1 MCFTALAKPHKNAKV
16 RKSTL
21 RGLCMKTNRRVIIL
35 MMDSFGIGG
44 AQDAANFGDAGA
56 DTLGHIAQA
65 QGGIELP
72 NLAALGL
79 FKAAQAST
87 GREIPAGPQ
96 PHAQV
101 HLPAK
106 YGFMKEVSKGKD
118 TSSGHWEMAGVPV
131 TFDWGYF
138 PAQYPSFP
146 PELIE
151 KICAEAKLPGILG
164 NKAASGTVIIDELGE
179 EHIQTGKPICYTSA
193 DSVFQI
199 AAHEKHFGLERLY
212 QVCQIAFKHLK
223 PYNIARVI
231 ARPFEGEKKGEFKRT
246 KNRHDYSVIP
256 PAPTLLDVMKEA
268 GGQVI
273 SVGKIADIFAQQGIT
288 RAVKASGLEEL
299 WDVTLAE
306 VKNAPGN
313 SIIFTNFVDFDMTW
327 GHRRD
332 CDGYAKGLMYFDSRL
347 PQLQD
352 LLQEDDI
359 VFITADHGCDPTY
372 KGTDH
377 TREHVPVIMFGKKV
391 IAGFVGGRDS
401 YADLG
406 QTAAEYLGLPA
417 LPAGKSFL
425 K

>member
-1 MCFTALAKPHKNAKV
+1 M
-16 RKSTL
+16 STN
-21 RGLCMKTNRRVIIL
+21 KRVVIL

-44 AQDAANFGDAGA
+44 AEDAAAFGDQGA
-56 DTLGHIAQA
+56 DTLGHIAA
-65 QGGIELP
+65 SGGIKLP
-72 NLAALGL
+72 NLAELGL

-87 GREIPAGPQ
+87 GKEIAAGVQPPA
-96 PHAQV
+96 AV
-101 HLPAK
+101 TLPAK
-106 YGFMKEVSKGKD
+106 YGYMREVSKGKD

-138 PAQYPSFP
+138 KPDYPSFP
-146 PELIE
+146 AELIE

-164 NKAASGTVIIDELGE
+164 NKAASGTAIIDELGE

-199 AAHEKHFGLERLY
+199 AAHEQHFGLERLY
-212 QVCQIAFKHLK
+212 QVCEIAFKHLK

-231 ARPFEGEKKGEFKRT
+231 ARPFEGEKKGKFKRT
-246 KNRHDYSVIP
+246 KNRHDYSVKP
-256 PAPTLLDVMKEA
+256 PHATLLDVMKNA
-268 GGQVI
+268 GGNVI
-273 SVGKIADIFAQQGIT
+273 SVGKIADIFAHQGIT

-299 WDVTLAE
+299 WNVTLQE

-332 CDGYAKGLMYFDSRL
+332 VQGYKQGLEYFDSRL
-347 PQLQD
+347 PELQAI
-352 LLQEDDI
+352 LQEDDI

-391 IAGFVGGRDS
+391 LPGNVGARDT

-406 QTAAEYLGLPA
+406 QTAADYLGLPK
-417 LPAGKSFL
+417 LQTGKSFL
-425 K
+425 

>member
-1 MCFTALAKPHKNAKV
+1 MSEK
-16 RKSTL
+16 
-21 RGLCMKTNRRVIIL
+21 GRVIIL

-44 AQDAANFGDAGA
+44 AEDAAAFGDAGA
-56 DTLGHIAQA
+56 DTLGHIAA
-65 QGGIELP
+65 ARGGLKVP

-79 FKAAQAST
+79 LKAAQAST
-87 GREIPAGPQ
+87 GQAVAAGAQPA
-96 PHAQV
+96 AAV
-101 HLPAK
+101 TLPAK
-106 YGFMKEVSKGKD
+106 YGYMKEVSKGKD

-138 PAQYPSFP
+138 KPDYPSFP

-151 KICAEAKLPGILG
+151 KICQEAHLPGILG
-164 NKAASGTVIIDELGE
+164 DKAASGTTIIEELGE

-212 QVCQIAFKHLK
+212 RVCEIAFKHLK

-246 KNRHDYSVIP
+246 KNRHDYSVRP
-256 PAPTLLDVMKEA
+256 PHETLLDVMKKA
-268 GGQVI
+268 GGHVI
-273 SVGKIADIFAQQGIT
+273 SVGKIADIFAHQGIT
-288 RAVKASGLEEL
+288 RAVKASGLAEL
-299 WDVTLAE
+299 WDVTLQE
-306 VKNAPGN
+306 VQTAPGN
-313 SIIFTNFVDFDMTW
+313 SLVFTNFVDFDMTW

-332 CDGYAKGLMYFDSRL
+332 VEGYAQGLEYFDSRL
-347 PQLQD
+347 PELARV
-352 LLQEDDI
+352 LKEDDI

-377 TREHVPVIMFGKKV
+377 TREHVPVLMFGKKV
-391 IAGFVGGRDS
+391 QPGFIGARS
-401 YADLG
+401 TYADLG
-406 QTAAEYLGLPA
+406 QTAADFLGLPP
-417 LPAGKSFL
+417 LQTGTSFL

>member
-1 MCFTALAKPHKNAKV
+1 MNKK
-16 RKSTL
+16 
-21 RGLCMKTNRRVIIL
+21 RRVIIL

-44 AQDAANFGDAGA
+44 AGDAAAFGDAGA
-56 DTLGHIAQA
+56 DTLGHIAA
-65 QGGIELP
+65 ARGGLKVP

-79 FKAAQAST
+79 LKAAQAST
-87 GREIPAGPQ
+87 GQEVPAGAQ
-96 PHAQV
+96 PPAAV
-101 HLPAK
+101 HWPAK
-106 YGFMKEVSKGKD
+106 YGYMKEISKGKD

-138 PAQYPSFP
+138 KPDYPSFP

-151 KICAEAKLPGILG
+151 KICQEAHLPGILG
-164 NKAASGTVIIDELGE
+164 DKAASGTVIIEELGQ

-212 QVCQIAFKHLK
+212 QVCEIAFKHLK

-231 ARPFEGEKKGEFKRT
+231 ARPFEGEEKGQFKRT
-246 KNRHDYSVIP
+246 KNRHDYSVTP
-256 PAPTLLDVMKEA
+256 PHETLLDVMKQA

-273 SVGKIADIFAQQGIT
+273 SVGKIADIFAHQGIT

-299 WDVTLAE
+299 WNVTLQEIQA
-306 VKNAPGN
+306 APDY
-313 SIIFTNFVDFDMTW
+313 SLVFTNFVDFDMTW

-332 CDGYAKGLMYFDSRL
+332 VEGYAQGLEYFDRRL
-347 PQLQD
+347 PD
-352 LLQEDDI
+352 LARVLKDEDI

-377 TREHVPVIMFGKKV
+377 TREHVPVLMFGKRV
-391 IAGFVGGRDS
+391 LPGFIGARS
-401 YADLG
+401 TYADLG
-406 QTAAEYLGLPA
+406 QTAADYLGLPP
-417 LPAGKSFL
+417 LLTGTSFL
-425 K
+425 ND

>member
-1 MCFTALAKPHKNAKV
+1 MTQK
-16 RKSTL
+16 
-21 RGLCMKTNRRVIIL
+21 GRVIIL

-44 AQDAANFGDAGA
+44 AKDAARFGDEGA

-65 QGGIELP
+65 RGHLNIP
-72 NLAALGL
+72 NLSYLGLLRAALVSSEKDIQL
-79 FKAAQAST
+79 EEQD
-87 GREIPAGPQ
+87 IPSI
-96 PHAQV
+96 
-101 HLPAK
+101 LMPAK
-106 YGFMKEVSKGKD
+106 YGYMKEVSKGKD

-138 PAQYPSFP
+138 KGDYPSFP

-151 KICAEAKLPGILG
+151 KICQEAGLDGILA
-164 NKAASGTVIIDELGE
+164 NKAASGTEVIEEFGE

-212 QVCQIAFKHLK
+212 QVCEIAFKHLK

-246 KNRHDYSVIP
+246 KNRHDYSVTP
-256 PAPTLLDVMKEA
+256 PAKTLLDVMKEN
-268 GGQVI
+268 GGDVI

-288 RAVKASGLEEL
+288 KAVKASGLQEL
-299 WDVTLAE
+299 WDVTLQE
-306 VKNAPGN
+306 VKDAPDN

-332 CDGYAKGLMYFDSRL
+332 VEGYAKGLEYFDTRL
-347 PQLQD
+347 AD
-352 LLQEDDI
+352 LAPLLKENDL

-377 TREHVPVIMFGKKV
+377 TRENVPVIMFGPNV
-391 IAGFVGGRDS
+391 QPGFIGERET

-406 QTAAEYLGLPA
+406 QTAAEHLGLPP
-417 LPAGKSFL
+417 LPTGTSFL
-425 K
+425 NE

>member
-1 MCFTALAKPHKNAKV
+1 MPN
-16 RKSTL
+16 
-21 RGLCMKTNRRVIIL
+21 NRRVIIL
-35 MMDSFGIGG
+35 MMDSFGVGG
-44 AQDAANFGDAGA
+44 AEDAANFGDSGA
-56 DTLGHIAQA
+56 DTLGHIAA
-65 QGGIELP
+65 ASNGIKLP

-87 GREIPAGPQ
+87 GQEIAAGPQ
-96 PHAQV
+96 PQALIN
-101 HLPAK
+101 LPSK
-106 YGFMKEVSKGKD
+106 YGFMREVSKGKD

-138 PAQYPSFP
+138 PPKYPSFP

-151 KICAEAKLPGILG
+151 KICQEAHLPGILG
-164 NKAASGTVIIDELGE
+164 NKAASGTAIIEEFGE
-179 EHIQTGKPICYTSA
+179 EHIKTGKPICYTSA

-199 AAHEKHFGLERLY
+199 AAHEGHFGLERLY
-212 QVCQIAFKHLK
+212 EVCEIAFKHLK

-231 ARPFEGEKKGEFKRT
+231 ARPFEGEKKGGFKRT
-246 KNRHDYSVIP
+246 KNRHDYSVKP
-256 PAPTLLDVMKEA
+256 PQETLLDIMKNA
-268 GGQVI
+268 GGNVI

-288 RAVKASGLEEL
+288 RAVKASGLQEL
-299 WDVTLAE
+299 WDVTLQE
-306 VKNAPGN
+306 VKNAPDN
-313 SIIFTNFVDFDMTW
+313 SIVFTNFVDFDMTW

-332 CDGYAKGLMYFDSRL
+332 VQGYKEGLEYFDSRL
-347 PQLQD
+347 PELQAI
-352 LLQEDDI
+352 LKEDDI

-391 IAGFVGGRDS
+391 EAADIGARDS

-406 QTAAEYLGLPA
+406 QTAAEYLGL
-417 LPAGKSFL
+417 LPLLHGKSFW